1 MKYLKDGKEAGI
13 VEAAEVDGRGSVVVE
28 AADVKGAG
36 LSTFLKYCSSLDWTD
51 SILFPSKISF

>member
-1 MKYLKDGKEAGI
+1 M
-13 VEAAEVDGRGSVVVE
+13 AAEVDGRGSVVVE